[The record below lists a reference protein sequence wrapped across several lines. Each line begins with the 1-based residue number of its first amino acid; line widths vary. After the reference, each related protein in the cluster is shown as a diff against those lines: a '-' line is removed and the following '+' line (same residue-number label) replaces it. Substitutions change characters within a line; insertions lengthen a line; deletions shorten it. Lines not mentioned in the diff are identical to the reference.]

1 MKRLLVPFH
10 MRLALN
16 AYSSG
21 DYTRAE
27 KHFRRIEEL
36 SPNHRGV
43 RHNLA
48 LTAMG
53 RGDFA
58 AAEPLLLAE
67 LEDLG
72 DFYPRLRVLADLYYS
87 WGRFDR
93 AAEFYRRAT
102 VDADVPDHDRDYL
115 DWRLAICVDPEAAER
130 AREATRLYHEGTEAQ
145 ATGDSERAYKL
156 FEQCVA
162 LDPTN
167 HPALNN
173 MGVIRMN
180 DRADYA
186 GAIEAF
192 EQAYRIQPVEIVRAN
207 LARARSM
214 LESHR

>member
-1 MKRLLVPFH
+1 MKRLLIPLH

-21 DYTRAE
+21 DYDRAE
-27 KHFRRIEEL
+27 KHFRRIQEI

-67 LEDLG
+67 IEDLG

-93 AAEFYRRAT
+93 AAGFYRRAAEDP
-102 VDADVPDHDRDYL
+102 DAPDHDRDYL
-115 DWRLAICVDPEAAER
+115 DQRLAICLDPEAAER
-130 AREATRLYHEGTEAQ
+130 AREATVLYHEGTEAQ
-145 ATGDSERAYKL
+145 AAGEPERAYEL
-156 FEQCVA
+156 FKRCVA

-180 DRADYA
+180 DRRDYA

-192 EQAYRIQPVEIVRAN
+192 EEAYRIQPVEIVRAN

-214 LESHR
+214 LEKRR

>member
-1 MKRLLVPFH
+1 

-27 KHFRRIEEL
+27 KHFKRIQKI
-36 SPNHRGV
+36 SPHHRGV

-87 WGRFDR
+87 WGRFKR

-102 VDADVPDHDRDYL
+102 EDLDAPDEDRHYL
-115 DWRLAICVDPEAAER
+115 NQRLAICQDPGAADG
-130 AREATRLYHEGTEAQ
+130 AREATRLYHEGTQAQ
-145 ATGDSERAYKL
+145 AAGASERAFEL
-156 FEQCVA
+156 FERCVA

-180 DRADYA
+180 DRGDYA

-207 LARARSM
+207 LARARAM
-214 LESHR
+214 LERRS